1 MSFFLSSSSTWLVR
15 LHRAGRL
22 SPICL
27 SCLFPLLIYII
38 LYIDLRDP
46 RLARCRHRKL
56 MNSAGWLFC
65 SLNNISNS
73 IAGGRIHVGN
83 QFDYRL
89 LPCLLFWL
97 RRFLHRPLILLDV
110 FAAPKQELAGD
121 FRFMFLSL
129 SHRRSI
135 RHTQQQQQRATSL
148 LIIKTDWLEANRPH
162 ARAWVSIKAM
172 LKMCFLLLLLLVTWR
187 VLLSIIFPRNES

>member
-1 MSFFLSSSSTWLVR
+1 MTNTNDCQTGEEKGSILLFREVQILFCNFHPWRWKWVFFLSSSSTWLVR
-15 LHRAGRL
+15 LHRAGRF

-135 RHTQQQQQRATSL
+135 RHTQQQQQR
-148 LIIKTDWLEANRPH
+148 
-162 ARAWVSIKAM
+162 
-172 LKMCFLLLLLLVTWR
+172 
-187 VLLSIIFPRNES
+187 ESD